1 MRLSPERGVSNFFPH
16 LQSLHFLRWSKMNLT
31 KTTEYFMLI
40 QQAQMAYVSIKNS
53 SQAVKE
59 INSTVSAGRETELH
73 VP

>member
-1 MRLSPERGVSNFFPH
+1 
-16 LQSLHFLRWSKMNLT
+16 MNLT